1 MVQCINNRGTLS
13 SHVVTTVC
21 LSVCACVCVCVCL
34 AVCPA
39 SIKRRVCLRPRAF
52 FVCFITYF
60 WSLAVVVCS
69 YLLFVVIGADVVVV
83 VVYLVNDDTTSDV
96 DDVGYLRSLH
106 IRLPVLVILV
116 LMCKFITLMCKFIL
130 KNKLS
135 YKCVI
140 QLWHCDADMHIV
152 WYLY

>member
-1 MVQCINNRGTLS
+1 M
-13 SHVVTTVC
+13 
-21 LSVCACVCVCVCL
+21 
-34 AVCPA
+34 
-39 SIKRRVCLRPRAF
+39 
-52 FVCFITYF
+52 
-60 WSLAVVVCS
+60 
-69 YLLFVVIGADVVVV
+69 IGADVVVV

-140 QLWHCDADMHIV
+140 QL
-152 WYLY
+152 